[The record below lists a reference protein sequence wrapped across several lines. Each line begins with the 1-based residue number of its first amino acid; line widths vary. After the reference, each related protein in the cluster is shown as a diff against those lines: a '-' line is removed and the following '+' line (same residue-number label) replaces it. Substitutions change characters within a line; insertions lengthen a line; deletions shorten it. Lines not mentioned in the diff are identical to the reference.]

1 MSLIINY
8 VSFLRNLFNS
18 FDTKIE
24 NISLRGEGRR
34 GNGALS

>member
-1 MSLIINY
+1 MSLLINY
-8 VSFLRNLFNS
+8 VSFARNLFNT

-34 GNGALS
+34 QNGALN

>member
-1 MSLIINY
+1 MSLLINY
-8 VSFLRNLFNS
+8 LSFARNLCNN

>member
-1 MSLIINY
+1 MYHLQETYAI
-8 VSFLRNLFNS
+8 V

-34 GNGALS
+34 GNGALSWGLKC